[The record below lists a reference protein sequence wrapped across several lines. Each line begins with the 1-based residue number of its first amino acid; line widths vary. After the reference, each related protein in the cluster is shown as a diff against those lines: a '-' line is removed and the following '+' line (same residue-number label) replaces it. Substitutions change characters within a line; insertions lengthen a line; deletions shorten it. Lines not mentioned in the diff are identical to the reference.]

1 MQDQTPEL
9 SLDRRELRVD
19 GVAVVHF
26 PSDQGITEVTMVFGV
41 GQRDETLAT
50 QGTLHALEHLVM
62 DSVRRTP
69 IEINA
74 SVEPSITVFTA
85 KGSPGLVGSFLT
97 GVCHA
102 LVDPPLDR
110 LAAEA
115 KVLAAEGL
123 DESGTPLGPARFG
136 LRDLG
141 LRGAPGPGPAAVTPT
156 NVRELCR
163 WFVPSN
169 CVLLVDGVLPEGLR
183 LPLAAG
189 PRPEHQYLAARR
201 WPGPHAISVEGP
213 ACAVSLILPPDDHTG
228 VEMLARAVIT
238 ERFMEVLRHQ
248 RGLTYDLDDELAV
261 LADGWW
267 ELVVLAAPTPERAV
281 EAVRVMIETT
291 RDLLAEG
298 PTQAE
303 LDHAQALVLES
314 SHGRDAQ
321 ISAALDVA
329 IGELLGSGT
338 AGFDPN
344 AVRAVTRQQV
354 ADFLRG
360 LADDALY
367 LVDERAEPE
376 LAALK
381 VTLTE
386 VVPTTPGPLPEGQVF
401 RPPLLA
407 LALNRDARAS
417 RVALTSTG
425 LAHQLGTHVQQ
436 IEWRNV
442 AGVLRERDGDLVVL
456 GLDGSAITVGPLYR
470 NGHRLIE
477 AVNTQVPAELI
488 YDDPDPD
495 EDDAPVT

>member
-1 MQDQTPEL
+1 M
-9 SLDRRELRVD
+9 D
-19 GVAVVHF
+19 GVPVVHF
-26 PSDQGITEVTMVFGV
+26 PSDQGITDVILAFGV

-74 SVEPSITVFTA
+74 SVESSITVFTA

-97 GVCHA
+97 GVCRA
-102 LVDPPLDR
+102 LVDPSLDR

-123 DESGTPLGPARFG
+123 DESGTPLGQARFG

-141 LRGAPGPGPAAVTPT
+141 LRGAPGPGPTAVTPT
-156 NVRELCR
+156 NVHEVSR
-163 WFVPSN
+163 WFVSSN
-169 CVLLVDGVLPEGLR
+169 CVLLVDGVLPEGLL
-183 LPLAAG
+183 LPLAPG
-189 PRPEHQYLAARR
+189 RRPELHYLAPRR
-201 WPGPHAISVEGP
+201 WPGPHAIAVEGP
-213 ACAVSLILPPDDHTG
+213 ACAVSLILPPDDQTG
-228 VEMLARAVIT
+228 VEVLARAVIT
-238 ERFMEVLRHQ
+238 ERLMEVLRHQ
-248 RGLTYDLDDELAV
+248 RSLTYDLDDELAV

-267 ELVVLAAPTPERAV
+267 EFVVLAAPPPERAV

-291 RDLLAEG
+291 RDLLTGG
-298 PTQAE
+298 PSETE
-303 LDHAQALVLES
+303 LDHARALVLES
-314 SHGRDAQ
+314 SQSRDAQ
-321 ISAALDVA
+321 ISGALDAA

-338 AGFDPN
+338 AGFDPD

-354 ADFLRG
+354 ADFLKG

-386 VVPTTPGPLPEGQVF
+386 VVPTTPGPLPDGDVF
-401 RPPLLA
+401 RPPLFA
-407 LALNRDARAS
+407 MALNRDARAS
-417 RVALTSTG
+417 RVVLTSTG
-425 LAHQLGTHVQQ
+425 LAHQLGPDVQH
-436 IEWRNV
+436 IAWRNV
-442 AGVLRERDGDLVVL
+442 AGVLRECDGNFVVL

-470 NGHRLIE
+470 NGRRLIK
-477 AVNTQVPAELI
+477 AIHTQVQAELI
-488 YDDPDPD
+488 YDDPNPD
-495 EDDAPVT
+495 EEGAPLT